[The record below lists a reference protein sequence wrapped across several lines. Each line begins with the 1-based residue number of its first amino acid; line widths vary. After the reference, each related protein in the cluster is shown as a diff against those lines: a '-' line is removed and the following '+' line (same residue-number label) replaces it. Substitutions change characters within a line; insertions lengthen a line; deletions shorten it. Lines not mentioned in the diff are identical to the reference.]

1 MPLLLPPIIQ
11 NSTLL
16 WEQLDAEVMEE
27 ALHVHHAVFRG
38 LLPKYGGYESATEG
52 GCVG

>member
-1 MPLLLPPIIQ
+1 
-11 NSTLL
+11 
-16 WEQLDAEVMEE
+16 MEE

-52 GCVG
+52 GWARVECGGVAVPRIPVVVIVNNV